1 MIVAL
6 KSLNPAS
13 QIEASQARH
22 LRWLASLDPQ
32 CAHSLTDDEQA
43 ADAILLTDA
52 VGGPRLVDAL
62 LHDRSIQAHWPK
74 VFIHSEEARPF
85 RLVPGLYTS
94 LPRRAGDEDFAR
106 AIGYPCWTPNAMN
119 LCIDQSAER
128 PPERDPDLLYSFV
141 GRRSHRVR
149 DRLFAESHRAE
160 TTHVADSTS
169 TYRHFAG
176 DATTPGD
183 AQRRYVDI
191 ALRSRFALCPR
202 GWATSTL
209 RLYEMMALGVA
220 PVVLADRWVAPRGPD
235 WARCA
240 VFIPER
246 QVADIPRILEE
257 RQDEWRTLGAAA
269 FEAFRE
275 YFAPRRQF
283 RTLSSALAELAPV
296 AEAGRRRLKR
306 RWAVTLPTVAARP
319 YLRSVARRKRV
330 PAPAARV
337 ANESAP
343 ASVVSARRGYLT
355 MAVRSEHYLEMAVD
369 MALSL
374 REHTEL
380 PVAIAVD
387 DVLGPVVS
395 ARYTSVFDSVVAVP
409 PRFLDGR
416 ALKYGCAEASPFE
429 ETIFVD
435 ADCVVL
441 GRLDR
446 LVDALANDDFAM
458 LGEQLTTDDDQMHHG
473 FSTRALMT
481 RFGLDRYLK
490 TNSGLFCFRKP
501 AAIEIMDDCLE
512 CYLTE
517 ARPAL
522 RGSILMGR
530 WLGDEIAFGIVGGR
544 RRLGTLPPPAPMYW
558 PREIERI
565 DLESPA
571 KPLLHMLWPLPEAAL
586 ERLVADTGARRRRA
600 GVPGDSGLHWRR
612 EARSLEWMARRQRI
626 RDRLAHPLRRPHIG

>member
-6 KSLNPAS
+6 KSLTPAS
-13 QIEASQARH
+13 RLVASQARH
-22 LRWLASLDPQ
+22 LRGLASLDPQ
-32 CAHSLTDDEQA
+32 CPHSLTDDEAA

-52 VGGPRLVDAL
+52 VGGPRLADAL
-62 LHDRSIQAHWPK
+62 LHDRSIRTHWSK

-106 AIGYPCWTPNAMN
+106 AIGYPCWTPSAMN
-119 LCIDQSAER
+119 LCIDQSAAA
-128 PPERDPDLLYSFV
+128 PPERDPDLLYSFI
-141 GRRSHRVR
+141 GRRSHGVR
-149 DRLFAESHRAE
+149 DRLFDISHRPD
-160 TTHVADSTS
+160 TTYVVDSTS
-169 TYRHFAG
+169 SYRHFAG

-220 PVVLADRWVAPRGPD
+220 PVVLADRWVPPRGPD

-240 VFIPER
+240 VFVPER
-246 QVADIPRILEE
+246 HVADLPRILEE
-257 RQDEWRTLGAAA
+257 RRDEWRTLGAAA

-275 YFAPRRQF
+275 YFSPQRQF
-283 RTLSSALAELAPV
+283 RTMTSALAELAPL

-306 RWAVTLPTVAARP
+306 RWAVTLPAVAARP
-319 YLRSVARRKRV
+319 YLRSMARKKRA

-337 ANESAP
+337 ASESA
-343 ASVVSARRGYLT
+343 STTVSSARRGYLT

-380 PVAIAVD
+380 PLAIAVD
-387 DVLGPVVS
+387 DVLGPIVTS
-395 ARYTSVFDSVVAVP
+395 RYAGVFDAVVAVP

-441 GRLDR
+441 GSLDG
-446 LVDALANDDFAM
+446 LLDALAQNDFAM
-458 LGEQLTTDDDQMHHG
+458 LGEQLTPLDDQMHHG

-501 AAIEIMDDCLE
+501 AAIEIMDDCLK

-558 PREIERI
+558 PREIEQI
-565 DLESPA
+565 DLRRPT
-571 KPLLHMLWPLPEAAL
+571 KPLLHMLWPLPEVAL
-586 ERLVADTGARRRRA
+586 EALVADTIARRRQA
-600 GVPGDSGLHWRR
+600 GIPGDSGLHWRK
-612 EARSLEWMARRQRI
+612 EARSLEWMARRHRI
-626 RDRLAHPLRRPHIG
+626 RDRLARPLRRAHIG